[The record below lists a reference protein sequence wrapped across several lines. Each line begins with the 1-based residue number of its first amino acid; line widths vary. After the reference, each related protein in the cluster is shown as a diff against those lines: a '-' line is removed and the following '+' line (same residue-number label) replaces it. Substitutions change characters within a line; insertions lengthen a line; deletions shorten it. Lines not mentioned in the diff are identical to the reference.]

1 MRKRVT
7 IAILGT
13 LALLTSCGRAE
24 TKMLMTIDSAALPP
38 SVSSR
43 CEALLGGRLAGD
55 QVTLVAA
62 YESTGTEIA
71 LWMESGLIPG
81 GGRAGPDQVLTRSL
95 PAGQTIASCYFDG
108 VFTFRGPLPEGAVP
122 PRLERMLFLVDP
134 AGIVLAEMGGTRQ
147 LYPLVRPAP

>member
-1 MRKRVT
+1 MRVRVA
-7 IAILGT
+7 IAMFAT
-13 LALLTSCGRAE
+13 LALASCGQQQAE
-24 TKMLMTIDSAALPP
+24 TQTTIDSAVLPA

-43 CEALLGGRLAGD
+43 CEALLLDRLAGD

-62 YESTGTEIA
+62 YESTGNEIA
-71 LWMESGLIPG
+71 LWMESGRIPG
-81 GGRAGPDQVLTRSL
+81 GGRAGPGQVPTRSL

-108 VFTFRGPLPEGAVP
+108 TFTFRGPMPKGAVP

-134 AGIVLAEMGGTRQ
+134 AGVVLAEFGGTRQ

>member
-1 MRKRVT
+1 MKDRVA
-7 IAILGT
+7 IAIFGT
-13 LALLTSCGRAE
+13 LALLTSCGRPDTA
-24 TKMLMTIDSAALPP
+24 TLTTIDSVAAPP

-55 QVTLVAA
+55 HVTLVAA
-62 YESTGTEIA
+62 YESTGIEIA
-71 LWMESGLIPG
+71 LWMESGRVPG
-81 GGRAGPDQVLTRSL
+81 GGRAGPGQVLTRSL
-95 PAGQTIASCYFDG
+95 PAGETIASCYFDG
-108 VFTFRGPLPEGAVP
+108 AFTFRGPLPNGAVP